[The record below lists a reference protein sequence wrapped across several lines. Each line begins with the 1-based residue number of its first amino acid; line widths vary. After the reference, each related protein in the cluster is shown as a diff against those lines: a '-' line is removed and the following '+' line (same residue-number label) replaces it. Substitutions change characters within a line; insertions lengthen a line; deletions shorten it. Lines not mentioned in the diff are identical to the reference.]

1 MEENKK
7 ISNEWWKVAVFLLL
21 GVLIGIFAGS
31 KLVSGADWFLDKQA
45 TCDLPQINKTGIE
58 CEVFWCNNVKGGNY
72 SLADEVCL
80 MQEVVNNTV
89 YINVTINETNQTDY
103 LNITMLEMILGVN
116 LSNGNVYNQILD
128 QTQNYTNQ
136 QDQELLRNITSKLP
150 DYFQEDEED
159 TSSEWVFPIVVIV
172 ALLVVVIIVVYFT
185 RKDKFEK
192 TSGNSVQVNKK
203 IQPMNDLT
211 NEEKIRELEKEKQR
225 LAKELKE
232 KEKKSEKRHFPEEEF
247 DEEDIEEELED

>member
-7 ISNEWWKVAVFLLL
+7 ISNEWWKLAVFLLL
-21 GVLIGIFAGS
+21 GILAGIFIGD
-31 KLVSGADWFLDKQA
+31 KIVSGADWFLDKSA
-45 TCDLPQINKTGIE
+45 TCSLPQVNKTGIE

-89 YINVTINETNQTDY
+89 YVNVTTNETNQTDY

-159 TSSEWVFPIVVIV
+159 TSNEWVFPIVVIV

-203 IQPMNDLT
+203 IQPMNELT
-211 NEEKIRELEKEKQR
+211 SEEKIRQLEKEKIKLER
-225 LAKELKE
+225 SLKE
-232 KEKKSEKRHFPEEEF
+232 KEKKSDKRTFPEEEI
-247 DEEDIEEELED
+247 DEDDIEEELED